1 MNNSNPDENPL
12 IPKNEIENTPSN
24 DNKDEIIEST
34 DRYLN
39 GANKFIISERLR
51 KKIIFIAKMGGLKE
65 NNNFFDP
72 DLDWKTIHNY
82 EDPFTQLFL
91 DHTVDSITT
100 EVVRTNYEYLMLFWK
115 NIKEKADSAEN
126 RNEFSNTYG
135 LNFWDEAINLLDNVY
150 EKLNTEEKIN
160 SEKEKLAN
168 QESSKLNFVLINKIE
183 KRLTENLLTPDDVK
197 NIFIEGE
204 KIKIDEEQTVEILW
218 DHLVKLG
225 WKPINGEKDSA
236 NKKECL
242 LKLDWGPLCVMDLKR
257 FINSEMGNSNYSDN
271 HFNNIVVEAKEL
283 GIGEDQAIFI
293 LWDYLMREGWEP
305 ASGEMNEL
313 KKKDSLFNSS
323 WVPGHIKALINQIES
338 LMNDK
343 RLTKN
348 QVEKIISE
356 AAQQNISEDDAIN
369 ILWNALEKAEWEP
382 ITGDK
387 DSRNKKSSLF
397 SSDWTPANLEA
408 STPAERTYTRTSA
421 AQRTS
426 PVLVAGIVAVLAA
439 IIFFIFGLP
448 SLLENKDA
456 IAEERGTEK
465 QNLKNEQ
472 LLTEDN
478 PNINYSNSVA
488 VSDKNIIAGELNN
501 NESPQKVEKTKEINI
516 VEKDISAEGN
526 IESDNL
532 DVTAEVKNKE
542 KEAAAKLASIELM
555 YGEMSAEFENLFRQ
569 GKVNNAKNTLSR
581 LNSFIDE
588 NNLGH
593 STSKYRTAINR
604 VENMA
609 FIPGKNIYMDKYE
622 VTVKDYKDYT
632 KSKAGVKFPFLPD
645 WNLDDTQPIINVSF
659 DEAEGF
665 AKANGKR
672 IPTLDE
678 WKAAAGLSKSNNNF
692 FNDDESPRQYANV
705 YDLVSS
711 TNDTY
716 TRTAPVGK
724 FSPNKNNLFDL
735 VGNVEEWC
743 ITSNNVPTCVG
754 GDYKTKESRSKS
766 FRSKNH
772 RADYTSERVGFRC
785 VVDVDSLLN

>member
-1 MNNSNPDENPL
+1 MNNSNPDGNPL
-12 IPKNEIENTPSN
+12 IPQNETENTPLN
-24 DNKDEIIEST
+24 NNIDEMAEST

-82 EDPFTQLFL
+82 DDPFTQLFL
-91 DHTVDSITT
+91 DHTVDSITP
-100 EVVRTNYEYLMLFWK
+100 EVVRTNYEYLLIFWK
-115 NIKEKADSAEN
+115 NIKDKAESAEN

-135 LNFWDEAINLLDNVY
+135 LNFWDEALNLLDTVY
-150 EKLNTEEKIN
+150 EKLNTVEKIKN
-160 SEKEKLAN
+160 EQEKLAN

-204 KIKIDEEQTVEILW
+204 KIKITEDQTVEILW

-225 WKPINGEKDSA
+225 WKPINGEKNNS

-242 LKLDWGPLCVMDLKR
+242 LNLDWGPLCVMDLKR
-257 FINSEMGNSNYSDN
+257 FITSEMQDSTSSDD
-271 HFNNIVVEAKEL
+271 HFNNIIVEAKSL

-293 LWDYLMREGWEP
+293 LWDYLMKEGWEP
-305 ASGEMNEL
+305 ESGEMNEL
-313 KKKDSLFNSS
+313 KKKDSLFNSL
-323 WVPGHIKALINQIES
+323 WVPGHIKSISNLIES
-338 LMNDK
+338 SMSDK
-343 RLTKN
+343 RLTKDK
-348 QVEKIISE
+348 VEKIISE
-356 AAQQNISEDDAIN
+356 ASQNSISEDDAIN
-369 ILWNALEKAEWEP
+369 FLWNALEKEDWEP
-382 ITGDK
+382 VTGEK
-387 DSRNKKSSLF
+387 DSKNKKGNLF
-397 SSDWTPANLEA
+397 SSDWTPASFA
-408 STPAERTYTRTSA
+408 VSAPAERTYTRSSA

-426 PVLVAGIVAVLAA
+426 PALVAGIVAVLAA
-439 IIFFIFGLP
+439 IIFSIFGLP

-456 IAEERGTEK
+456 IAEERGDENQTIK
-465 QNLKNEQ
+465 TEQ
-472 LLTEDN
+472 LVSEN
-478 PNINYSNSVA
+478 NQNISFSGAA
-488 VSDKNIIAGELNN
+488 VSGDNNLAAGDLNKNKMNDDTADDL
-501 NESPQKVEKTKEINI
+501 
-516 VEKDISAEGN
+516 AN

-532 DVTAEVKNKE
+532 PEENIEAEELSSEAEKKNLE
-542 KEAAAKLASIELM
+542 KEAAAKLAAIELI
-555 YGEMSAEFENLFRQ
+555 YVEISAEFENLFKR
-569 GKVNNAKNTLSR
+569 GKVDNAKNTLSR
-581 LNSFIDE
+581 LNSFINE
-588 NNLGH
+588 NNLDH
-593 STSKYRTAINR
+593 STSKYRSAINR
-604 VENMA
+604 VEKMA

-622 VTVKDYKDYT
+622 VTVREYKDYT

-645 WNLDDTQPIINVSF
+645 WNQDATQPIINVSF
-659 DEAEGF
+659 DDAEGF

-678 WKAAAGLSKSNNNF
+678 WKAAAGLSKSNDNF

-766 FRSKNH
+766 FRSKTH